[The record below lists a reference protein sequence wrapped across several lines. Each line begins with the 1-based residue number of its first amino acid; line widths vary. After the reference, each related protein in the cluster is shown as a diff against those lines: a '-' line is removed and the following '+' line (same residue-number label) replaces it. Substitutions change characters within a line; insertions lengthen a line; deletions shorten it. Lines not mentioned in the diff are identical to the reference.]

1 MEPKDDSIRE
11 GLLSQLPQPANLP
24 AYREEVALL
33 LEKKE
38 KEVRRERRVMI
49 ELWVFTIVVSI
60 LFLWMGAQRMG
71 SKAVDEAVLG
81 PYFMGCAG
89 FWFLFALVYFVA
101 HSVSRSRLALLKE
114 VKQVQVQVLELQ
126 ELISDC
132 GRRTPGDPKSR
143 A

>member
-11 GLLSQLPQPANLP
+11 RLLSQLPRPANLP

-49 ELWVFTIVVSI
+49 ELWVFTVAVSI
-60 LFLWMGAQRMG
+60 PFLWMGAERYG

-114 VKQVQVQVLELQ
+114 VKQVQVQVLELHS
-126 ELISDC
+126 LLSKISALTS
-132 GRRTPGDPKSR
+132 GQP
-143 A
+143 

>member
-1 MEPKDDSIRE
+1 MEPKNDSIRE
-11 GLLSQLPQPANLP
+11 RLLSRLPEPANLP
-24 AYREEVALL
+24 AYREEVTSL

-60 LFLWMGAQRMG
+60 LFLWMGAQRMDT
-71 SKAVDEAVLG
+71 VMG

-101 HSVSRSRLALLKE
+101 HSISRSRLALLKE
-114 VKQVQVQVLELQ
+114 VKQVQVQVLELHALLSKGGTLTSGQ
-126 ELISDC
+126 
-132 GRRTPGDPKSR
+132 P
-143 A
+143 

>member
-33 LEKKE
+33 VEKKE

-71 SKAVDEAVLG
+71 SKAVDEAALG

-101 HSVSRSRLALLKE
+101 HSISRSRLALLKE

-126 ELISDC
+126 ALLQ
-132 GRRTPGDPKSR
+132 RRGAQITGNP
-143 A
+143 

>member
-11 GLLSQLPQPANLP
+11 RLLSQLPQPANLP

-49 ELWVFTIVVSI
+49 ELWVFTVVVSI

-101 HSVSRSRLALLKE
+101 HVINRSRVELLKE
-114 VKQVQVQVLELQ
+114 LKQVQVQVLELQ
-126 ELISDC
+126 ELLQK
-132 GRRTPGDPKSR
+132 GGAQTTGNP
-143 A
+143 

>member
-1 MEPKDDSIRE
+1 MEPRDDSIRDH
-11 GLLSQLPQPANLP
+11 LLSQLPQPANLA
-24 AYREEVALL
+24 AYREEVVSL

-101 HSVSRSRLALLKE
+101 HSINRSRLALLKE
-114 VKQVQVQVLELQ
+114 VKQLQVQVLELQ
-126 ELISDC
+126 ALFS
-132 GRRTPGDPKSR
+132 KSGGK
-143 A
+143 ASSNS

>member
-1 MEPKDDSIRE
+1 
-11 GLLSQLPQPANLP
+11 
-24 AYREEVALL
+24 LL

-60 LFLWMGAQRMG
+60 PFLWMGAQRFG
-71 SKAVDEAVLG
+71 SNAVDEAVMG

-101 HSVSRSRLALLKE
+101 HSISRSRVELLKE

-126 ELISDC
+126 ELLEK
-132 GRRTPGDPKSR
+132 PGAQTTSNP
-143 A
+143 

>member
-1 MEPKDDSIRE
+1 
-11 GLLSQLPQPANLP
+11 
-24 AYREEVALL
+24 
-33 LEKKE
+33 
-38 KEVRRERRVMI
+38 MI

-101 HSVSRSRLALLKE
+101 HVINRSRVELLKE
-114 VKQVQVQVLELQ
+114 LKQVQVQVLELQ
-126 ELISDC
+126 ELLEKPDAQTT
-132 GRRTPGDPKSR
+132 GNP
-143 A
+143 

>member
-1 MEPKDDSIRE
+1 MEPRDERLRE
-11 GLLSQLPQPANLP
+11 RLLSHLPQPANLA

-101 HSVSRSRLALLKE
+101 HSISRSRVALLKE

-126 ELISDC
+126 ALLQKGSAQTA
-132 GRRTPGDPKSR
+132 GNP
-143 A
+143 

>member
-11 GLLSQLPQPANLP
+11 RLLSQLPQPANLQ
-24 AYREEVALL
+24 AYREEVASM

-49 ELWVFTIVVSI
+49 ELWVFTIVVSVF
-60 LFLWMGAQRMG
+60 FLWAGAQRFG
-71 SKAVDEAVLG
+71 STAVDEAVLG

-101 HSVSRSRLALLKE
+101 HSISRSRVELLKE

-126 ELISDC
+126 ASLEKGGGQTTGNS
-132 GRRTPGDPKSR
+132 
-143 A
+143 

>member
-1 MEPKDDSIRE
+1 MEQRDDSIRE
-11 GLLSQLPQPANLP
+11 RLLSQLPQPANLP
-24 AYREEVALL
+24 AYREEVASM

-60 LFLWMGAQRMG
+60 LFLWMGTQRMG

-89 FWFLFALVYFVA
+89 FWFLFALVYFAA
-101 HSVSRSRLALLKE
+101 HSINRSRLELLKE

-126 ELISDC
+126 ELLQKGSAQTA
-132 GRRTPGDPKSR
+132 GNP
-143 A
+143 

>member
-1 MEPKDDSIRE
+1 METKDDGIRE
-11 GLLSQLPQPANLP
+11 RLLSQLPQPANLA
-24 AYREEVALL
+24 AYREEVASM

-101 HSVSRSRLALLKE
+101 HSISRSRLALLKE
-114 VKQVQVQVLELQ
+114 VKQVQLQVLELHA
-126 ELISDC
+126 LLN
-132 GRRTPGDPKSR
+132 KSG
-143 A
+143 AQPSGQL

>member
-1 MEPKDDSIRE
+1 
-11 GLLSQLPQPANLP
+11 
-24 AYREEVALL
+24 VTLL

-49 ELWVFTIVVSI
+49 ELWVFTIVVSM

-81 PYFMGCAG
+81 AYFMGCAG

-114 VKQVQVQVLELQ
+114 VKQVQVQVLELHT
-126 ELISDC
+126 LLS
-132 GRRTPGDPKSR
+132 KSN
-143 A
+143 AQTSGQP

>member
-11 GLLSQLPQPANLP
+11 RLLSQLPQPANLP

-49 ELWVFTIVVSI
+49 ELWLFTVVVSI

-101 HSVSRSRLALLKE
+101 HVINRSRVELLKE
-114 VKQVQVQVLELQ
+114 LKQVQVQVLELQ
-126 ELISDC
+126 ELLQK
-132 GRRTPGDPKSR
+132 GGARTAGNP
-143 A
+143 

>member
-11 GLLSQLPQPANLP
+11 RLLSQLPQPANLP
-24 AYREEVALL
+24 AYREEVASM

-60 LFLWMGAQRMG
+60 PFLWMGAQRFG
-71 SKAVDEAVLG
+71 SKAVDQAVMG

-89 FWFLFALVYFVA
+89 FWFLFALTYFVA
-101 HSVSRSRLALLKE
+101 HSISRSRVELLKE

-126 ELISDC
+126 ELLEKADAQAT
-132 GRRTPGDPKSR
+132 GNP
-143 A
+143 

>member
-1 MEPKDDSIRE
+1 MEPRDDSIRE
-11 GLLSQLPQPANLP
+11 RLLSQLPQPANLP

-49 ELWVFTIVVSI
+49 ELWVFTIVISI

-101 HSVSRSRLALLKE
+101 HSISRSWLALLKE

-126 ELISDC
+126 ELLQKGSAQTT
-132 GRRTPGDPKSR
+132 GNL
-143 A
+143 

>member
-1 MEPKDDSIRE
+1 MEPRDDSIRE
-11 GLLSQLPQPANLP
+11 RLLSQLPQPANLP

-38 KEVRRERRVMI
+38 KEVCRERRVMI
-49 ELWVFTIVVSI
+49 ELWVFTIVISI
-60 LFLWMGAQRMG
+60 FFLWMGAQRMG

-101 HSVSRSRLALLKE
+101 HSISRSRVALLKE

-126 ELISDC
+126 ELLQKGSAQTT
-132 GRRTPGDPKSR
+132 GNP
-143 A
+143 

>member
-11 GLLSQLPQPANLP
+11 RLLSQLAQPANLA

-101 HSVSRSRLALLKE
+101 HSISRNRVELLKE

-126 ELISDC
+126 ASLQKD
-132 GRRTPGDPKSR
+132 GAQTTGNP
-143 A
+143 

>member
-11 GLLSQLPQPANLP
+11 RLLSQLPQPANLP

-101 HSVSRSRLALLKE
+101 HVINRSRVELLKE
-114 VKQVQVQVLELQ
+114 LKQVQVQVLELQ
-126 ELISDC
+126 ELLHK
-132 GRRTPGDPKSR
+132 PGAQTTGNP
-143 A
+143 

>member
-11 GLLSQLPQPANLP
+11 RLLSQLPQPANLP

-101 HSVSRSRLALLKE
+101 HAVNRSRLAVLKE

-126 ELISDC
+126 EMLQK
-132 GRRTPGDPKSR
+132 GGGQTTANP
-143 A
+143 

>member
-1 MEPKDDSIRE
+1 MDPRAETIRE
-11 GLLSQLPQPANLP
+11 RLLSRLPEPANLP

-33 LEKKE
+33 LGKKE
-38 KEVRRERRVMI
+38 MEVRRERRVMI

-89 FWFLFALVYFVA
+89 FWFLFAMVYFVA

-114 VKQVQVQVLELQ
+114 VKQVQVQVLELHALLGKTGAQ
-126 ELISDC
+126 AS
-132 GRRTPGDPKSR
+132 G
-143 A
+143 

>member
-1 MEPKDDSIRE
+1 MD
-11 GLLSQLPQPANLP
+11 
-24 AYREEVALL
+24 
-33 LEKKE
+33 
-38 KEVRRERRVMI
+38 
-49 ELWVFTIVVSI
+49 T
-60 LFLWMGAQRMG
+60 
-71 SKAVDEAVLG
+71 VLG

-126 ELISDC
+126 ELLQKGGAQPS
-132 GRRTPGDPKSR
+132 SN

>member
-11 GLLSQLPQPANLP
+11 RLLSQLPQPANLP
-24 AYREEVALL
+24 TYRDEVALL

-60 LFLWMGAQRMG
+60 VFLWMGAQRMG

-126 ELISDC
+126 ALLQKGGAQTLSN
-132 GRRTPGDPKSR
+132 P
-143 A
+143 

>member
-1 MEPKDDSIRE
+1 MEPKDDSLRE
-11 GLLSQLPQPANLP
+11 RLLSQLPQPANLP
-24 AYREEVALL
+24 AYREEVTLL

-38 KEVRRERRVMI
+38 REVRRERRVMI

-101 HSVSRSRLALLKE
+101 HSISRSRLELLKE

-126 ELISDC
+126 ASLQKD
-132 GRRTPGDPKSR
+132 GAQTTGNP
-143 A
+143 

>member
-11 GLLSQLPQPANLP
+11 RLLSQLPQPANLP

-33 LEKKE
+33 VEKKE

-49 ELWVFTIVVSI
+49 ELWVFAVVVSI
-60 LFLWMGAQRMG
+60 PFLWMGAQRMDT
-71 SKAVDEAVLG
+71 VMG

-89 FWFLFALVYFVA
+89 FWFLFALVYLAA
-101 HSVSRSRLALLKE
+101 HSINRSRVELLKE

-126 ELISDC
+126 ELLQK
-132 GRRTPGDPKSR
+132 GGAQTAGNP
-143 A
+143 

>member
-11 GLLSQLPQPANLP
+11 RLLSQLPQPANLP

-38 KEVRRERRVMI
+38 KELRRERRAMI

-101 HSVSRSRLALLKE
+101 HSISRSRLELLKE

-126 ELISDC
+126 ELLEK
-132 GRRTPGDPKSR
+132 PGAQTTGNP
-143 A
+143 